1 MREDVKMGKKES
13 ETGKPHFFDKPKNIK
28 ILFRV
33 FYAVL
38 FISFV
43 FEFFIH
49 KHTYF
54 RWEEWPGFY
63 AAFGFVAF
71 VVLILAAKYILRP
84 IIKRKEDYYD

>member
-1 MREDVKMGKKES
+1 MREDLKMGKKES
-13 ETGKPHFFDKPKNIK
+13 ETGKSYFFDKPKNVK
-28 ILFRV
+28 IVFGV

-38 FISFV
+38 FVSLV
-43 FEFFIH
+43 FEFLIH
-49 KHTYF
+49 KHTFF

-71 VVLILAAKYILRP
+71 VVLILTAKYLLRP

>member
-1 MREDVKMGKKES
+1 MGKTES
-13 ETGKPHFFDKPKNIK
+13 EREKSYFFDKPKNIK

-33 FYAVL
+33 FYTVL
-38 FISFV
+38 FFSLV
-43 FEFFIH
+43 FEFFIY

-54 RWEEWPGFY
+54 PWEEWPGFY

-71 VVLILAAKYILRP
+71 VVLILTAKYLLRP